1 MASRLAS
8 RPDKPE
14 HRGRT
19 VEAHHAMI
27 IEKAHRRD
35 VDPFAYLVHV
45 AEDFERAMKP
55 AGHAHS
61 RLIELGFL

>member
-1 MASRLAS
+1 
-8 RPDKPE
+8 
-14 HRGRT
+14 
-19 VEAHHAMI
+19 MI